1 MKPFDYLNDI
11 NFDKQNIIEESD
23 NPELAEKLYPPFLV
37 NKGLSQFI
45 DTVRIANEINLRHY
59 TDKKLQFDFLLNTIR
74 KKKRFTKWA
83 KKDSDDRLDIVMKHY
98 GYSYEK
104 AKQVI
109 HLLTD
114 EHITIIRKQYYE
126 GGLNDGR
133 SGQND

>member
-11 NFDKQNIIEESD
+11 NYDKQNIIEESD

-45 DTVRIANEINLRHY
+45 DTVRIANEINLRHHA
-59 TDKKLQFDFLLNTIR
+59 DKKLQFDFLLNTIR

-83 KKDSDDRLDIVMKHY
+83 KKDSDDRLDLVMKHY
-98 GYSYEK
+98 GYSHEK

-109 HLLTD
+109 HLFTD
-114 EHITIIRKQYYE
+114 EQITIIRKQYYE
-126 GGLNDGR
+126 GGLNDSRPGEH
-133 SGQND
+133 D